1 MGKSS
6 ILQYRSHFENPDCV
20 FSSLQCCP
28 TPIYEHKIAQI
39 EHTAKNFLGFGT
51 AIERHQFPWWTKTSI
66 YGNKQSPKIPILV
79 LYFSDQYITEK
90 GQKIF
95 LCIKKCPKYAKIKIP
110 TSFFSTIALGSLAPP
125 CLFFSME
132 IFSRMAV
139 CFENKYKHIFDEFFF
154 HRRNWKHNFLLLL
167 PSFPS
172 CAAF

>member
-1 MGKSS
+1 MVKFS
-6 ILQYRSHFENPDCV
+6 ILQYRSHFENPDCI
-20 FSSLQCCP
+20 FSNLQCCP

-110 TSFFSTIALGSLAPP
+110 TSFFSTIALGVWPH
-125 CLFFSME
+125 CVFSSAWLSVLK
-132 IFSRMAV
+132 INISIYLTR
-139 CFENKYKHIFDEFFF
+139 FFF
-154 HRRNWKHNFLLLL
+154 HRRNWKHNFLQLL